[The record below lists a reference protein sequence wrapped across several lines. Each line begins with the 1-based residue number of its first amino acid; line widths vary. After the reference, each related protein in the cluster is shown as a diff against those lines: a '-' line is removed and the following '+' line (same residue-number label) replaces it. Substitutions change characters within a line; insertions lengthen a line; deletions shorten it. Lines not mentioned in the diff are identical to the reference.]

1 MNKSSVLTWL
11 LGVLLASASLTACK
25 TKQVA
30 VPKMPEFAKVDSVR
44 IPDASTFFNDQ
55 RLQQLLDQAVK
66 HNPDY
71 LALQAGVQSQRA
83 ELLARKNALLPNIDL
98 FAGAGNRRFSEY
110 SVDGVGNFDTN
121 FSPNIRPDQRMP
133 NPLPDYALRVQ
144 ASWELDLWGR
154 LNNMRKAAAYRYLG
168 SESGLRWMRATLSA
182 EVAQAYYAVLAM
194 NEMQRIVSDNI
205 GVQQTAVEL
214 VKLQQAAGRAT
225 ALAVQQTEAQLFR
238 TQALAAQ
245 VAADRLRASNQL
257 QLLVGKYPQ
266 LDNDSTGLMG
276 VIPPSMQKTGIP
288 TAWLLQRPDLQQ
300 ASLELSA
307 SGADVRSAQA
317 AFFPRL
323 VLTPD
328 FGLHG
333 FNASAFFDPASL
345 AWQLA
350 GGLTAPVFNQR
361 MLKAGLMQAEARQ
374 KQALQQFTK
383 TSLSAYNEVYE
394 ALLMADLLE
403 RNFQE
408 KQREVNSLR
417 QGVRTAGELFAA
429 GYASYLEVI
438 IAQNDVLAAEMELVR
453 VQQARFQNTI
463 LLYKAVGGSW

>member
-1 MNKSSVLTWL
+1 MNKPSSLKWMVLVALSVL
-11 LGVLLASASLTACK
+11 SLSACK
-25 TKQVA
+25 TKQMVA
-30 VPKMPEFAKVDSVR
+30 PKMPEFAKVDS
-44 IPDASTFFNDQ
+44 IQLPDAASFFNDK
-55 RLQQLLDQAVK
+55 RLQSLLDQAVR

-71 LALQAGVQSQRA
+71 LALEAGVQSQRA

-98 FAGAGNRRFSEY
+98 FLGAGTRRFSEY
-110 SVDGVGNFDTN
+110 SIDGVGNFDTN

-133 NPLPDYALRVQ
+133 NPLPDYAVRMQ

-182 EVAQAYYAVLAM
+182 EVAQAYYELLAM

-238 TQALAAQ
+238 TRALAEQ
-245 VAADRLRASNQL
+245 VAAERIQANNRL
-257 QLLVGKYPQ
+257 QLLLGKYPGQ
-266 LDNDSTGLMG
+266 DNDSTRLTQ
-276 VIPPSMQKTGIP
+276 VNAPTLQKTGVP
-288 TAWLLQRPDLQQ
+288 TSWLLQRPDLQQ
-300 ASLELSA
+300 ASLELQA
-307 SGADVRSAQA
+307 SGADVKSAQA

-323 VLTPD
+323 VLTPE

-333 FNASAFFDPASL
+333 FNAAQFFSPASM
-345 AWQLA
+345 AWQLM

-361 MLKAGLMQAEARQ
+361 LLKAGLMQAEARQ

-383 TSLSAYNEVYE
+383 TSLNAYNEVYE
-394 ALLMADLLE
+394 TLLLAELLE

-408 KQREVNSLR
+408 KQLEVNSLR

-429 GYASYLEVI
+429 GYATYLEVI
-438 IAQNDVLAAEMELVR
+438 VAQNDVLAAEMELVR

-463 LLYKAVGGSW
+463 LLYKALGGSW